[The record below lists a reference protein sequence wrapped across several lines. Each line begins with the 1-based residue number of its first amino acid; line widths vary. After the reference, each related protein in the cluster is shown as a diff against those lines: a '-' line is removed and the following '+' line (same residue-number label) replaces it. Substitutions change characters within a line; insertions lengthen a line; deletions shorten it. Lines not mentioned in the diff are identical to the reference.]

1 MGSINVI
8 ELLKNEFNQPLKNGE
23 KRKIVFWND
32 YDKEFEDIINDIRIE
47 DVRVHKLTETNN
59 FYTKYLIEEE
69 DTESN
74 FLIYNTVE
82 IKDDKDNWLLDLMLY
97 SEQFYADNT
106 SLIMKELSIDVSL
119 RKTFSEYKDF
129 FKAVDR
135 RKKFDRYE
143 EKIDSEEKLELAI
156 LGSVCNSK
164 TIGFEEILK
173 IVLMESLDEQE
184 NKYYISFQK
193 YNVDN
198 VFWNYVKFKYGFDKK
213 SKTLKKLFIY
223 LISTVLGNYINED
236 KLERISDF
244 IGSNKPNCIIFIDH
258 WINHK
263 TDSAKY
269 DMLSE
274 EYEKEVNIAQIVN
287 ELDIEEI
294 KDIDILKVFDRAIIK
309 NIVDSLEN
317 KIEDYDKFI
326 EIIRRRRTKH
336 FYEQYESIYEA
347 LLNAVEM
354 HKFYKKYS
362 MGIPQKN
369 SNKLFKD
376 YIEEYYKM
384 DTYYRKFYYFYDLKP
399 ESNIINRLKTLVE
412 GLYVNWYLPEIGTN
426 WTYTIDDDML
436 RDWSIPGIVNQRDF
450 YNTYIGPMLSK
461 GDRVFVIISDALR
474 YEAGIEIAEKL
485 NEEVIN
491 STNTYAMLSV
501 APSIT
506 KLGMAA
512 LLPHDV
518 MSIKEDGRV
527 FVDNVDS
534 SGTDNR
540 NKILKNNFE
549 NSIAVDYQKLPQNK
563 IEFLEALKGYK
574 LVYIYHDTIDAT
586 ADKGATEIYTFEAV
600 HRAIE
605 EILDIIHKITDWLGG
620 INVFVTA
627 DHGFIYQRSDLEES
641 DKIGKE
647 SVQVIDSNRR
657 SFITKEDKEIDN
669 LIKINMNYVLKN
681 NDLSAYMPK
690 SNIRFKV
697 QGEGSKFV
705 HGGATLQET
714 VVPVVSFKNIRN
726 TYKNSIKAEK
736 VKVKLTNEVRKITNS
751 IFTLNLFQTERISEK
766 ITSVTLEVYM
776 VDGDKHLIS
785 NIETIIADLVSD
797 RPEERV
803 FKIKLILKAMSYN
816 KNKKYYLIIKDKEVG
831 LILEEIPF
839 TINLG
844 IASDFD
850 F

>member
-1 MGSINVI
+1 MGNIDVI
-8 ELLKNEFNQPLKNGE
+8 ESLKSEFNQPLKNGE

-32 YDKEFEDIINDIRIE
+32 YDKEFEDVINDINLEGIK
-47 DVRVHKLTETNN
+47 VHILTETNH
-59 FYTKYLIEEE
+59 FYTKYIIEEE

-74 FLIYNTVE
+74 FLIYNTVKV
-82 IKDDKDNWLLDLMLY
+82 KDDKDNWVLDLMLY
-97 SEQFYADNT
+97 SEQFYADKT
-106 SLIMKELSIDVSL
+106 SLIMKELDIDVSL
-119 RKTFSEYKDF
+119 RKIFSEYIDF
-129 FKAVDR
+129 FNAVER

-156 LGSVCNSK
+156 LGALCNSK

-173 IVLMESLDEQE
+173 IVLMDSLEGQE
-184 NKYYISFQK
+184 NKYYTSFQK
-193 YNVDN
+193 YNIDN
-198 VFWNYVKFKYGFDKK
+198 VFWNYAKSKYGFDKQD
-213 SKTLKKLFIY
+213 KTLKKLFIH

-236 KLERISDF
+236 KLGRISNF
-244 IGSNKPNCIIFIDH
+244 IGKNKPNCVVFVDH

-263 TDSAKY
+263 TDFAKY

-274 EYEKEVNIAQIVN
+274 EYEKEVNIAQIIN

-294 KDIDILKVFDRAIIK
+294 KDVDILKVFDRAIIK

-317 KIEDYDKFI
+317 KIEDYDEFI

-347 LLNAVEM
+347 LLNAVEI

-369 SNKLFKD
+369 TDKFFKD
-376 YIEEYYKM
+376 YIEEYYRM
-384 DTYYRKFYYFYDLKP
+384 DTYYRSFYYFYDLKP
-399 ESNIINRLKTLVE
+399 ESNAINRLKVLVE
-412 GLYVNWYLPEIGTN
+412 NLYVNWYLPEIGTN
-426 WTYTIDDDML
+426 WTCAIDDDM
-436 RDWSIPGIVNQRDF
+436 RKDWRIPGIVNQRDF
-450 YNTYIGPMLSK
+450 YNTYVNSMVSN
-461 GDRVFVIISDALR
+461 GDRVFIIISDALR
-474 YEAGIEIAEKL
+474 YEAGVEIADKL

-491 STNTYAMLSV
+491 STNTYAMLSSV
-501 APSIT
+501 PSIT
-506 KLGMAA
+506 KLGMAS
-512 LLPHDV
+512 LLPHDSI
-518 MSIKEDGRV
+518 SIKEDGRV
-527 FVDNVDS
+527 FVDNADS
-534 SGTDNR
+534 SGIDNR
-540 NKILKNNFE
+540 DKILKSNFE
-549 NSIAVDYQKLPQNK
+549 NSVAVDYQKLPKNK

-600 HRAIE
+600 QKAIG
-605 EILDIIHKITDWLGG
+605 EILDLIHKITDWLGG
-620 INVFVTA
+620 INVLVTA

-647 SVQVIDSNRR
+647 EVKVIDSNRR
-657 SFITKEDKEIDN
+657 SFITKEDREIDS
-669 LIKINMNYVLKN
+669 LIKINMNYLLKN
-681 NDLSAYMPK
+681 SDLNAYMPK

-726 TYKNSIKAEK
+726 TYKNSVKAEK
-736 VKVKLTNEVRKITNS
+736 VKVKLTNEVKKITNS
-751 IFTLNLFQTERISEK
+751 IFTLNFFQTERISEK
-766 ITSVTLEVYM
+766 ITPVTVEVYM
-776 VDGDKHLIS
+776 VDDDKNLIS
-785 NIETIIADLVSD
+785 NIKIILADLVSD

-816 KNKKYYLIIKDKEVG
+816 RNKKYYLIIKDKEVG
-831 LILEEIPF
+831 LTLEEIPF